1 MKIIVITGG
10 IATGKST
17 ILKQFSFLG
26 ANSFSSDKMVNDIYK
41 NDNDFFLKISNLY
54 PQTIEKGEINKKSL
68 SNLAFKNEDYCYY
81 RWNSNW

>member
-1 MKIIVITGG
+1 MKIIVVTGG

-17 ILKQFSFLG
+17 ILKQFRFIG

-54 PQTIEKGEINKKSL
+54 PQTIEKGEIKLKS
-68 SNLAFKNEDYCYY
+68 FKN
-81 RWNSNW
+81 SIG